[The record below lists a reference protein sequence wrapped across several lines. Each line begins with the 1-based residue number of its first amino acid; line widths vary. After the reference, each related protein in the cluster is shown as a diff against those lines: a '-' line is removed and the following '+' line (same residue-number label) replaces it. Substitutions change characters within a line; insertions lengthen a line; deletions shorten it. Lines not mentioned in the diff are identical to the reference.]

1 MDILSGGTTRQA
13 FAEYGGEYKGCTIAT
28 PCRSKCG
35 ELYCSADCAQEH
47 WNNGHKCLCTGQIP
61 AKEAEGHPL
70 VAFKRHACATNEIF
84 LLVADVF
91 ARICCEVD
99 SAKANGVEFSAAVDT
114 AMSPF
119 VRFVRGLWWDAAI
132 PPDNSNPEAF
142 KDVLSNL
149 VHESYDLLS
158 SALDLVGRGLDKC
171 LDSYYFSQTI
181 GMFEQNNVGI
191 RLENPIHKY
200 VDSIISTRECKDNFI
215 DIEKLSQKIQAIV
228 DKIEDADCCEEEE
241 EEEGEGE
248 GEMDV
253 NQAKDP
259 NPEVV
264 ANDDNDECYIP
275 FLNIVV
281 SKSKIGMEATDRDT
295 ESDTES
301 DNESQ
306 DSHEKAEE
314 DAPDTIDIYDDAG
327 IFNVDA
333 AKRKIRLLID
343 QLGKDM
349 IFPPLDGTAF
359 YTLICKVNH
368 SCEPKA
374 YVKYVSHDGHGLVA
388 EMHMMKQIDA
398 GEELTISYID
408 ESKSYKKRAKLLRDY
423 GFSCTCIKCDNQRQ
437 SIRSGGSKA
446 PRTR

>member
-1 MDILSGGTTRQA
+1 
-13 FAEYGGEYKGCTIAT
+13 
-28 PCRSKCG
+28 
-35 ELYCSADCAQEH
+35 
-47 WNNGHKCLCTGQIP
+47 
-61 AKEAEGHPL
+61 
-70 VAFKRHACATNEIF
+70 
-84 LLVADVF
+84 
-91 ARICCEVD
+91 
-99 SAKANGVEFSAAVDT
+99 
-114 AMSPF
+114 
-119 VRFVRGLWWDAAI
+119 
-132 PPDNSNPEAF
+132 
-142 KDVLSNL
+142 
-149 VHESYDLLS
+149 
-158 SALDLVGRGLDKC
+158 
-171 LDSYYFSQTI
+171 
-181 GMFEQNNVGI
+181 MFEQNNVGI

-200 VDSIISTRECKDNFI
+200 VDSIISTRESKDNFI

-228 DKIEDADCCEEEE
+228 DKIEDADRFEEEE
-241 EEEGEGE
+241 EEEGERE

-259 NPEVV
+259 NREVV

-349 IFPPLDGTAF
+349 IFPPLDGKHF
-359 YTLICKVNH
+359 
-368 SCEPKA
+368 
-374 YVKYVSHDGHGLVA
+374 
-388 EMHMMKQIDA
+388 
-398 GEELTISYID
+398 
-408 ESKSYKKRAKLLRDY
+408 
-423 GFSCTCIKCDNQRQ
+423 
-437 SIRSGGSKA
+437 IR
-446 PRTR
+446 